1 MIYNTNAYVEN
12 PYNGE
17 TGLNGQCTN
26 SIPRSRYIRGTK
38 KMVPLKDNNV
48 ATFEVLEDDWMEH
61 VKRDN
66 KTVDRLLQ
74 E

>member
-1 MIYNTNAYVEN
+1 MEKPDLMANVRVMFLEADTYEEA
-12 PYNGE
+12 
-17 TGLNGQCTN
+17 
-26 SIPRSRYIRGTK
+26 K

-61 VKRDN
+61 VKRND

>member
-1 MIYNTNAYVEN
+1 MLTW
-12 PYNGE
+12 
-17 TGLNGQCTN
+17 
-26 SIPRSRYIRGTK
+26 RIRIMEKPDLMANVRVMFLEADTYEEAK

>member
-1 MIYNTNAYVEN
+1 MLTWK
-12 PYNGE
+12 
-17 TGLNGQCTN
+17 
-26 SIPRSRYIRGTK
+26 IRIMEKPDLMANVRIQFLEADTYEEAK

-61 VKRDN
+61 AKRND